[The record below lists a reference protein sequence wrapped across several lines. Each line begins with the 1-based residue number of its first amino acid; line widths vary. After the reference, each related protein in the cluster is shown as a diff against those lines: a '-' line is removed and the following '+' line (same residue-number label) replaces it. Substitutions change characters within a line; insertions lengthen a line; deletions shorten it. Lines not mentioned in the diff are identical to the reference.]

1 MSKGTPVDAFS
12 CETAVQSASGTWPVS
27 LPATLDGPWQFGPV
41 TVWRRVHVPG
51 ERGEPQAR
59 QVLAQAL
66 GGDPLALP
74 LLRDPRGRPELTGAL
89 QRYGT
94 GWSHSGDVL
103 LVALG
108 EGVRLGVDLELLR
121 PRPRLL
127 EIVRR
132 FFHPAETAWLESLPA
147 DEREHWFFRVWCAK
161 EAVLKAHGQ
170 GISFGLHR
178 LQLAPSSTGSLRL
191 AWCDAALGDAEHW
204 HLHEWQASDTFRAA
218 LAWHRC

>member
-1 MSKGTPVDAFS
+1 MAMTLA
-12 CETAVQSASGTWPVS
+12 ASAE
-27 LPATLDGPWQFGPV
+27 GPWQYGPI
-41 TVWRRVHVPG
+41 TVWRRTHVPG
-51 ERGEPQAR
+51 TRGEPQAR

-74 LLRDPRGRPELTGAL
+74 LQRDARGRPALVGAL
-89 QRYGT
+89 AGYGT

-108 EGVRLGVDLELLR
+108 EGVRLGVDVELLR

-127 EIVRR
+127 EIVQR
-132 FFHPAETAWLESLPA
+132 FFHPAETAWLEPLPQA
-147 DEREHWFFRVWCAK
+147 QREHWFFRVWCAK

-178 LQLAPSSTGSLRL
+178 LRFAAGSDGALRL
-191 AWCDAALGDAEHW
+191 HWCDAALGEASRW
-204 HLHEWQASDTFRAA
+204 HLQEWQAGDRFRAA
-218 LAWHRC
+218 LAWHRL